1 MTKQVR
7 GVSLGAVVVVVGLLS
22 GCGVEGIA
30 TPIAVEGGGESAAGP
45 IEVERYELRG
55 GWKKGLGRDLKARE
69 TTTMPVD
76 DGTVTPPTT
85 EQDAGTPTPVIE
97 DAGVTEPPTPPTPE
111 DAGTTA
117 PPPPPPAVDAG
128 TTTPP
133 PPPPAVDAG
142 TTTPPPPPPAVDA
155 GTTTPPP
162 PPPAVDAGTTA
173 PPPTVDAGTLLPPG
187 SAGPAD
193 VTFAVNSGAS
203 RKPISR
209 YIYGKNF
216 NGSTWANEPNLT
228 TNRLGGNRWTAFN
241 WENNA
246 SNAGSDYNHQS
257 DSYLGGGNTP
267 GEAVRSHVANAQ
279 AAGGAMLV
287 TVPILG
293 WVAADKA
300 GTSVYGQTIAS
311 RFFRT
316 EATKG
321 SAFQYPPNLTD
332 NVVYQ
337 DEFVWWLERTFPAAH
352 DDPARDIFYS
362 LDNEPD
368 LWNDTHPVIHPSAL
382 TYSELISKS
391 ITTAAAVKAVA
402 PRGKVFGFVSYGFN
416 GFVSLQDAPDAAGR
430 DFTDHFLRSMRDAEA
445 TYGKRLVDVLD
456 LHWYPEAKGGGVRI
470 IGEDTSAAV
479 AAARVQ
485 APRSLWDPTYVESS
499 WIASYTGSQ
508 GIQLIPS
515 MKRKIAANYPGT
527 ELAFTEYY
535 YGGGSHISGGVAQAD
550 VLGIFGRE
558 GVFAAHLWPMSS
570 NTPYIK
576 AAFAMFRSYD
586 GNGGSFGDLSV
597 QASTTDVAGTSVY
610 ASVDSSN
617 PNRMVLVVINKA
629 DTAKTAA
636 LSVTHTTA
644 FSRARVYQ
652 LTSASSTPTRGIDVL
667 PTSTNAFRYTMPAMS
682 VSTLVLEP

>member
-1 MTKQVR
+1 MTKQRLRVVLS
-7 GVSLGAVVVVVGLLS
+7 GVLVFGVLS
-22 GCGVEGIA
+22 GCGMGVASPVDVDAEVTTEGQPPEVGVEQYA
-30 TPIAVEGGGESAAGP
+30 
-45 IEVERYELRG
+45 LRG
-55 GWKKGLGRDLKARE
+55 RAKEGRNKELKSR
-69 TTTMPVD
+69 TWPTV
-76 DGTVTPPTT
+76 GTSS
-85 EQDAGTPTPVIE
+85 
-97 DAGVTEPPTPPTPE
+97 PTPPPE
-111 DAGTTA
+111 
-117 PPPPPPAVDAG
+117 PEPEPVDAG

-133 PPPPAVDAG
+133 PPEPEPADAG
-142 TTTPPPPPPAVDA
+142 ATPTPTPPPPPPAPVDA
-155 GTTTPPP
+155 GTVVTPGDP
-162 PPPAVDAGTTA
+162 
-173 PPPTVDAGTLLPPG
+173 
-187 SAGPAD
+187 GPAD
-193 VTFAVNSGAS
+193 ITFAVNSATS

-257 DSYLGGGNTP
+257 DSYLGGGNTA

-300 GTSVYGQTIAS
+300 GTSVSGQSIAS

-316 EATKG
+316 EAAKG

-332 NVVYQ
+332 SVVYQ
-337 DEFVWWLERTFPAAH
+337 DEFVWWLERTFPNAH
-352 DDPARDIFYS
+352 DDAARDIFYS

-368 LWNDTHPVIHPSAL
+368 LWNDTHPVIHPSAV
-382 TYSELISKS
+382 TYAELVSKS

-416 GFVSLQDAPDAAGR
+416 GFVSLQDAPDASGR
-430 DFTDHFLRSMRDAEA
+430 DFTDFFLRSLRDAEA
-445 TYGKRLVDVLD
+445 THGKRLVDVLD
-456 LHWYPEAKGGGVRI
+456 LHWYPEARGGNVRI
-470 IGEDTSAAV
+470 IGEDTSATV

-499 WIASYTGSQ
+499 WVASFAGSQ
-508 GIQLIPS
+508 GIRLIPS
-515 MKRKIAANYPGT
+515 MKAKIAANYPGT

-535 YGGGSHISGGVAQAD
+535 YGGGNHISGGVAQAD

-558 GVFAAHLWPMSS
+558 GVFAAHLWPMSD

-576 AAFAMFRSYD
+576 AAFAMFRSFD
-586 GNGGSFGDLSV
+586 GAGGSFGDVAV
-597 QASTTDVAGTSVY
+597 QASTSNVADTSVY
-610 ASVDSSN
+610 ASVDAAN

-629 DTAKTAA
+629 TTAKTAA

-644 FSRARVYQ
+644 FSRAKVYQ
-652 LTSASSTPTRGIDVL
+652 LTAASSSPARGTDVL
-667 PTSTNAFRYTMPAMS
+667 ATGANAFRYTMPAMS